1 MIFQILEIRKM
12 ASEAKENP
20 GKFAGGQVGSMFL
33 DLLVLP
39 ALVVFGSL
47 VIFFIFGFTHF
58 LGGPYWFFKFLF
70 FLTLAAVFLAF
81 YLLRKIYLII
91 KSVTKNVVES
101 TIKVESTIIE

>member
-1 MIFQILEIRKM
+1 M

-20 GKFAGGQVGSMFL
+20 GKFAGGQAGSMFL
-33 DLLVLP
+33 DLLVTP
-39 ALVVFGSL
+39 ALITLFCLIS
-47 VIFFIFGFTHF
+47 FFILGFTSW

-70 FLTLAAVFLAF
+70 FLTLAAIVLIF
-81 YLLRKIYLII
+81 YLLRKIYLLI